1 MTMKPVRL
9 SLLVFLGGSLA
20 ACSDSDGPTG
30 GNGGGDACSTN
41 PGACA
46 ATLSAD
52 ITTNRT
58 LYADTVYTLTDF
70 VHVRDGATLT
80 IQPGTVVRGQIGS
93 ALFVLPG
100 ARMEARG
107 RADAPIVFTS
117 AEPVGS
123 RRPGDWGGLILV
135 GNGVINRTGDVQL
148 EGTNT
153 GGNNHEVSYS
163 GGTNDADDSGAL
175 EYVRVEFAGFGPAPD
190 QELNSFTFAAV
201 GSGTTLSHLQ
211 ALNGLDDA
219 FEWFGGAVDGKYLV
233 SYETG
238 DDHFDASEGY
248 VGRNQFLVAYQ
259 SGVLKPRPGSGDV
272 AGDPQGFE
280 VDGCSGSG
288 CASQDATPLTDP
300 LFANFTL
307 VGTGPNDAVA
317 AKSGGVGMV
326 IRRGAAGQY
335 VNGIVARWPRAGIS
349 LRDATTQA
357 HASDGRLTLRNIH
370 LADVGADFE
379 GGSGRFTVDAAASA
393 ITTGEGTAES
403 LFAALPSAAAPP
415 TSAVAFDWTPAGGVA
430 IATSGTGTFS
440 GALAAKGGSF
450 VTGTA
455 YAGAAS
461 PTGPKWWQGWTYYE
475 AAAGQN

>member
-1 MTMKPVRL
+1 MTIKLERL
-9 SLLVFLGGSLA
+9 PLYLVLGASLA

-30 GNGGGDACSTN
+30 GNGGGDCDAGAS
-41 PGACA
+41 ACA
-46 ATLSAD
+46 ATLGAD
-52 ITTNRT
+52 ITANRT
-58 LYADTVYTLTDF
+58 LHADTVYTLTDF
-70 VHVRDGATLT
+70 VHVKDGATLT
-80 IQPGTVVRGQIGS
+80 IQPGTVIKGQIGS

-100 ARMEARG
+100 AKIEARG

-123 RRPGDWGGLILV
+123 RRPGDWGGLILI
-135 GNGVINRTGDVQL
+135 GNGVINRTGEVQL

-153 GGNNHEVSYS
+153 GGNNYKLAYS
-163 GGTNDADDSGAL
+163 GGTDNADDSGTL

-211 ALNGLDDA
+211 ALNGLDDHY
-219 FEWFGGAVDGKYLV
+219 EWFGGAVDGKYLV
-233 SYETG
+233 SYESG

-272 AGDPQGFE
+272 SGDPQGFE
-280 VDGCSGSG
+280 VDGCAGSG
-288 CASQDATPLTDP
+288 CASQDAEPLTDP

-307 VGTGPNDAVA
+307 VGTGPNDAVS

-335 VNGIVARWPRAGIS
+335 VNGVVARWPRAGIS

-357 HASDGRLTLRNIH
+357 LAASGRLALRNIY
-370 LADVGADFE
+370 LAEVGADFE
-379 GGSGRFTVDAAASA
+379 GGSGRFTVDAAANA
-393 ITTGEGTAES
+393 IVSGAGTAAS
-403 LFAALPSAAAPP
+403 LFSALPSAATPP
-415 TSAVAFDWTPAGGVA
+415 SSATAFDWTPASGAA
-430 IATSGTGTFS
+430 IATSGTGSFT
-440 GALAAKGGSF
+440 GALATKGGSF
-450 VTGTA
+450 VTGTD
-455 YAGAAS
+455 YAGAAA